1 MSVTDP
7 AGTTA
12 VVTGAARGF
21 GRGSAAA
28 LVRAGARVLGVGR
41 DAEALEKVR
50 ADLGDAFVPVRG
62 DAADPDLAADLLERH
77 APRTIV
83 LNAGATPVMQPLQEH
98 TWDTFRAP
106 WETDV
111 RQAFH
116 WVRAALRLPLP
127 PGSTVV
133 SLSSGAALRG
143 SPLSGGYA
151 GAKATVRFVSEYA
164 AAESRRQQLGIRFT
178 AVLPALSPTT
188 ELGARASAAYAA
200 LEGIEHEAF
209 VRRMGPLLTP
219 ELAGA
224 AVLALATGEEQGALS
239 YRLSAA
245 GLDPLPA

>member
-164 AAESRRQQLGIRFT
+164 AAESRRQALGIRFL

-188 ELGARASAAYAA
+188 DLGTEAAAAYAA
-200 LEGIEHEAF
+200 YQGVGTDAF
-209 VRRMGPLLTP
+209 VRAMGPLLTP
-219 ELAGA
+219 EGAGA
-224 AVLALATGEEQGALS
+224 AMVSLAAEEDRDAPA
-239 YRLSAA
+239 YTLSAA
-245 GLDPLPA
+245 GLQPV